1 MRGPR
6 LLLGPCR
13 QRVHAAAVALA
24 APIGHGGGSEGILKL
39 DRLNRPRL
47 VTAALT
53 QVLWCRRTWLETT
66 GNTFCQVGRVRVN
79 KDDES
84 FSSSLRN
91 HSYLMEPDISNH
103 STDLFNFLAPH
114 HETSQE
120 ALLLPLLVSE
130 KTHRVMLYY
139 NKGLGRQGLASSSEQ
154 ARQSAAGAMDCL
166 GHALVC
172 VETPLASSE
181 LACSGI

>member
-1 MRGPR
+1 MESNPELFDGPR
-6 LLLGPCR
+6 ILLGPCR

-24 APIGHGGGSEGILKL
+24 ALIGHGGGSEGILEL
-39 DRLNRPRL
+39 DRHGRPRL

-91 HSYLMEPDISNH
+91 HSCWLEPNMFNS
-103 STDLFNFLAPH
+103 STALLNFANSS

-120 ALLLPLLVSE
+120 AVLLPLLVSE
-130 KTHRVMLYY
+130 QTYRVMLYH
-139 NKGLGRQGLASSSEQ
+139 NKGLGPGFRPS
-154 ARQSAAGAMDCL
+154 RM
-166 GHALVC
+166 
-172 VETPLASSE
+172 
-181 LACSGI
+181 

>member
-6 LLLGPCR
+6 ILLGPCR

-84 FSSSLRN
+84 FSSSLRK
-91 HSYLMEPDISNH
+91 HSYLMEPDIFNH

-130 KTHRVMLYY
+130 QTYRVMLYH
-139 NKGLGRQGLASSSEQ
+139 NKGLGPGFRPS
-154 ARQSAAGAMDCL
+154 RM
-166 GHALVC
+166 
-172 VETPLASSE
+172 
-181 LACSGI
+181 